1 VKWAKWL
8 SGAGAARSAATP
20 RLHCSSARRLGHSA
34 RSALSRSSSV
44 QPSRSRSSAGAWRVQ
59 KQRGRGWAAPLLGFT
74 VAGRRWDLGAAGL
87 LGFMVVGRRWDLG
100 AVGRMG
106 FTVAGGRRLRAAS
119 LRARLQEAR
128 ERLAASGCWDL
139 GGESGIRFRSRDL
152 VSVVYCRRP

>member
-1 VKWAKWL
+1 VGQVVEWRWHGKVSSSSTPPL
-8 SGAGAARSAATP
+8 LQRAAT
-20 RLHCSSARRLGHSA
+20 R
-34 RSALSRSSSV
+34 ALSEVSTQQKLQRPAV
-44 QPSRSRSSAGAWRVQ
+44 QKQ

-74 VAGRRWDLGAAGL
+74 VADRRWDLGAAGL
-87 LGFMVVGRRWDLG
+87 LGFTVVGRRWDLG
-100 AVGRMG
+100 AAGRMG
-106 FTVAGGRRLRAAS
+106 FTVAGGRCLRAAS